1 MKIYFQFVVES
12 PSKVHTCNDLQT
24 YIYCNKWTAGRRI
37 EMLVGNEV
45 NALFLNKVVS
55 YLDKIQ
61 LVQETD
67 SFSSNMEKTKGESY

>member
-1 MKIYFQFVVES
+1 
-12 PSKVHTCNDLQT
+12 
-24 YIYCNKWTAGRRI
+24 
-37 EMLVGNEV
+37 MLVGNEV